1 MFERISNKVETNVKN
16 STEFLQVIEDK
27 FNSDK
32 PFVATSKLMQLHF
45 LDEVFKIKTKKKY
58 TEFWTD
64 MLYYGMKNKLARENL
79 LLMPKIS

>member
-45 LDEVFKIKTKKKY
+45 LDEVFKIRSNKKF

-64 MLYYGMKNKLARENL
+64 MLFLSIKKGDRFGPFGKLY
-79 LLMPKIS
+79 

>member
-16 STEFLQVIEDK
+16 STEFLLVIEDK

-32 PFVATSKLMQLHF
+32 PFVAPSILMQLHF
-45 LDEVFKIKTKKKY
+45 LDELFKIRSNKKF

-64 MLYYGMKNKLARENL
+64 MLFLSIKKGDRFGPFGKLY
-79 LLMPKIS
+79 